1 MKKVYITPTV
11 FFDEVLDCGE
21 LLILSKEKVNDLT
34 GGNLTMG
41 DGSTIPGDEE
51 KQKVASSLP
60 KEVSLMMTSCLIGI
74 FRVLLALVVS

>member
-41 DGSTIPGDEE
+41 DGSTIPGDNGDKTEGGF
-51 KQKVASSLP
+51 VTS
-60 KEVSLMMTSCLIGI
+60 KEGFFDDDVISDWD
-74 FRVLLALVVS
+74 F

>member
-21 LLILSKEKVNDLT
+21 LLILSKEKSSDLT

-41 DGSTIPGDEE
+41 DGSTIPGDEGKTE
-51 KQKVASSLP
+51 GGFV
-60 KEVSLMMTSCLIGI
+60 TSKGGFFDDDIMSDWD
-74 FRVLLALVVS
+74 F

>member
-11 FFDEVLDCGE
+11 FFDEVLDCDE

-41 DGSTIPGDEE
+41 DGSTIPGDEGKTE
-51 KQKVASSLP
+51 GGFV
-60 KEVSLMMTSCLIGI
+60 TSKGGFFDDDIMSDWD
-74 FRVLLALVVS
+74 F